1 VLVVA
6 ALGCSLV
13 GSLKLG
19 ERTGQ
24 MLGLGF
30 ASLQCVG
37 LVETSV
43 ALPAGEG
50 VG

>member
-1 VLVVA
+1 MLVVA
-6 ALGCSLV
+6 ALGYSLV
-13 GSLKLG
+13 SSLKLG

-24 MLGLGF
+24 MLGQGF

-43 ALPAGEG
+43 ALPVG
-50 VG
+50 VGIG

>member
-1 VLVVA
+1 VLVVV
-6 ALGCSLV
+6 ALACSLV

-24 MLGLGF
+24 MLGRGF

-37 LVETSV
+37 FVETYV

>member
-13 GSLKLG
+13 GNLKLG
-19 ERTGQ
+19 GRTGQ
-24 MLGLGF
+24 MLGRGF

-43 ALPAGEG
+43 ALPVG
-50 VG
+50 VGIG